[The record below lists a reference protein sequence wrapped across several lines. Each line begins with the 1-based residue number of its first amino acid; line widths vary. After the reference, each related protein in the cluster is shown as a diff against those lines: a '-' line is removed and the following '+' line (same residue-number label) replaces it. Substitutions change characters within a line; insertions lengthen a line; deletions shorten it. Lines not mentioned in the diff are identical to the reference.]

1 MIDYQRVVDEI
12 RSFLQSVDQTNSD
25 HLRELAAEY
34 AEACKEANRRLR
46 RCDEFLQKGL
56 RSEAI
61 HLAQAEPVLLDMVA
75 TLDFP
80 ELDTWREITVSYGL
94 PAAPRLSLTTA
105 EALNEAYTVVQPLEH
120 LLRKHRLLALAH
132 APLPERMAVMRQI
145 AALDS
150 GNPVWTEDLRAFEN
164 VRVRQLEQEVEAA
177 LHNQDSQALER
188 AFGEIRSSPWV
199 SNPPVQ
205 LIQRVEHL
213 NQQANQQRVHET
225 LQVLEAE
232 IHAAVAAYDVDRVR
246 RLRDRWNAE
255 ALRGNLSL
263 EDPIWGRVAS
273 AFDWLG
279 EQEKRRAE
287 ERRHQNILHKLD
299 AGLNDGAP
307 PQELEKLYR
316 AAVAFAGALPEP
328 LEQRYHDRLR
338 QLRSVQ
344 GRRWRRNL
352 ALCVLAGLILGA
364 VAVYLMRESI
374 QDSKIRDA
382 AQKLR
387 SIRDA
392 GQWNLAVEELKRID
406 DQGPRI
412 AEAPI
417 IVQLRAQIMA
427 EVEREQR
434 RVATFKQAIE
444 DARAAPLEDH
454 EKETHAQGLALRP
467 EEKQAVG
474 ELVRSRTEQRKQQ
487 QEQREQG
494 FLKRAHDLETQLNE
508 LRQKPADAL
517 ASPTVDA
524 LLKDI
529 DWKIALLG
537 YDAPL
542 VDPKYRDLPATL
554 RDSLAA
560 VRDIIRRHNQEGEST
575 TGLTAD
581 LRASNGGAEYARAL
595 EQYVKQFP
603 GSARTKNFQL
613 ALKDRPLWLAAREW
627 NRLFDP
633 DHPRPLELKF
643 ADARELANKLR
654 AFQAD
659 HSASFYDAPVA
670 RAYLLYLEALGQQ
683 DESVPKTAARELR
696 ELFDRIYI
704 RNVWALVEQD
714 RDGEETRTYY
724 LAEDPAEKLKEARDE
739 GRDLVGI
746 HHLSGLEGK
755 DAVKNISLAR
765 VTKIFRAP
773 QSKLAEFAQR
783 MPKNFADPTWE
794 AGTLKL
800 AQAIREARD
809 IDPVLQLSLLDQ
821 VLALAARGSYP
832 LAQAL
837 EPVRQKIKEAN
848 VDVNVPWLN
857 PVSDSAS
864 RSRPKARRVVEQLP
878 AFQTAGATAA
888 GKKRELEQALTRSR
902 RELAGWLAW
911 EKDAGWQCRSPVP
924 LAGDHTLGVLC
935 PAADQPAIWKPV
947 GKLVNG
953 KATFTNP
960 QNSDLLEGRLLFAEA
975 ATVNRHDTKSAK

>member
-1 MIDYQRVVDEI
+1 MVDYQRVVDEI

-94 PAAPRLSLTTA
+94 PAAPRLSLATA

-120 LLRKHRLLALAH
+120 LLRKHRLLALTR
-132 APLPERMAVMRQI
+132 APLPERMTVMRQI
-145 AALDS
+145 AALDGS
-150 GNPVWTEDLRAFEN
+150 NPVWTEDLRELEK
-164 VRVRQLEQEVEAA
+164 VRIRQLEQEVEAA
-177 LHNQDSQALER
+177 LHNQDNQTLER
-188 AFGEIRSSPWV
+188 AFGEIRSAPWV

-205 LIQRVEHL
+205 LIQRVEYL
-213 NQQANQQRVHET
+213 NQQANQQRVREA

-255 ALRGNLSL
+255 ALRGNISL

-287 ERRHQNILHKLD
+287 ERRHQSVLHKLE
-299 AGLNDGAP
+299 AALSDGAP

-316 AAVAFAGALPEP
+316 AAVAYAGALPEP

-338 QLRSVQ
+338 LLKRAQ

-352 ALCVLAGLILGA
+352 ALCLLAGLVLGGI
-364 VAVYLMRESI
+364 AVYLVHESM
-374 QDSKIRDA
+374 QESKIREA
-382 AQKLR
+382 AQNLR

-392 GQWNLAVEELKRID
+392 GQWDLAMQELERINA
-406 DQGPRI
+406 QGPRI
-412 AEAPI
+412 SQAPV

-434 RVATFKQAIE
+434 RAATFKQAVE
-444 DARAAPLEDH
+444 DARTAPLDDRA
-454 EKETHAQGLALRP
+454 KEEQAKGLALHL
-467 EEKQAVG
+467 EEQKTIRALIQ
-474 ELVRSRTEQRKQQ
+474 SREEQRKQQ
-487 QEQREQG
+487 QDQREQG
-494 FLKRAHDLETQLNE
+494 FLKRAHDLDAQLNE

-517 ASPTVDA
+517 VGPKVDA
-524 LLKDI
+524 LLNELDQAI
-529 DWKIALLG
+529 TLLAR
-537 YDAPL
+537 DAPL
-542 VDPKYRDLPATL
+542 VDPKYHDLPAGL
-554 RDSLAA
+554 RDSLTAI
-560 VRDIIRRHNQEGEST
+560 RDTIRRHQQEGQST
-575 TGLTAD
+575 SGLTAA
-581 LRASNGGAEYARAL
+581 LRAPEGAAEYARAL

-603 GSARTKNFQL
+603 GSPRAKNFQL
-613 ALKDRPLWLAAREW
+613 ALKEKPLWLASRAW
-627 NRLFDP
+627 SRLLRP
-633 DHPRPLELKF
+633 YEDHPLKLKF
-643 ADARELANKLR
+643 ADAGELAGKLR
-654 AFQAD
+654 AFQND
-659 HSASFYDAPVA
+659 QGSSFYDPALA
-670 RAYLLYLEALGQQ
+670 RAYLQYLEALVQQ
-683 DESVPKTAARELR
+683 DEGNAKSAAHELR
-696 ELFDRIYI
+696 ALFDRNYI

-714 RDGEETRTYY
+714 RDGEQTRTYY
-724 LAEDPAEKLKEARDE
+724 LAEDPADKLKEAREE
-739 GRDLVGI
+739 GLDLIGI

-755 DAVKNISLAR
+755 DAVKNVFLAR
-765 VTKIFRAP
+765 VTKTFRAP
-773 QSKLAEFAQR
+773 QSKLAEMVHR

-800 AQAIREARD
+800 AQAIREAPD

-821 VLALAARGSYP
+821 VLALAARGSSP

-837 EPVRQKIKEAN
+837 EPYRQKIKQAN
-848 VDVNVPWLN
+848 VDLNVPWLN

-878 AFQTAGATAA
+878 SFQTAGDTAA
-888 GKKRELEQALTRSR
+888 AKKQELGQALARSR

-911 EKDAGWQCRSPVP
+911 EKDAGWQCRSPAP
-924 LAGDHTLGVLC
+924 LTGDLTLGVVY
-935 PAADQPAIWKPV
+935 PGTDQAVIWKPV

-953 KATFTNP
+953 KATFTDP
-960 QNSDLLEGRLLFAEA
+960 QDSALLEGRLLFA
-975 ATVNRHDTKSAK
+975 VRPQP